1 MSQGSAKLGRA
12 HGIDLLRLLA
22 AVQMISGHTIDALIA
37 PAWRVG
43 EGWARWTMIRGLTA
57 VAFLFASGVAFA
69 MVAAQSPERRAARVK
84 RALTLIAISYALHPP
99 VAIFSSDV
107 VLRDASIASFF
118 AVDVLACIGV
128 TLLVLEALA
137 RLGPRAF
144 AIGSGALGVLSILLA
159 PLCAGIDANGLAE
172 PLLDYLTKS
181 GGSLFPLLPFAGFA
195 LIGACIGAVARPREH
210 GWRASITWG
219 AAAAIFGAAAYA
231 LSALEATPSHEAY
244 YAWPAASFGRLAAVL
259 GLALVLTLAT
269 RGIERLPTWMT
280 TLAGETLF
288 LYVSHLLA
296 LYVGGIGLVH
306 FWGGQLSLGESL
318 AAALAL
324 IVACA
329 LAALAWA
336 RRGEKRPTR
345 SVTPR

>member
-1 MSQGSAKLGRA
+1 MSSPQKPGRA

-37 PAWRVG
+37 PAWREG

-69 MVAAQSPERRAARVK
+69 MVAAQSPERREARVK
-84 RALTLIAISYALHPP
+84 RAVMLIGISYALHPP
-99 VAIFSSDV
+99 VALFSSDAA
-107 VLRDASIASFF
+107 LRDASIASFF

-128 TLLVLEALA
+128 TLLLLEGLAALGARRFALA
-137 RLGPRAF
+137 SGGLGLA
-144 AIGSGALGVLSILLA
+144 AILLA
-159 PLCAGIDANGLAE
+159 PVTAGIEADGIAE
-172 PLLDYLTKS
+172 PLLDYVTKS
-181 GGSLFPLLPFAGFA
+181 GGSLFPLTPFAGFA
-195 LIGACIGAVARPREH
+195 LIGASIGAFARPREH
-210 GWRASITWG
+210 GWRAATTYAVS
-219 AAAAIFGAAAYA
+219 AAALGAVAYA
-231 LSALEATPSHEAY
+231 WSVLAPAPAHEAY
-244 YAWPAASFGRLAAVL
+244 YAWPAASFGRIAAVL
-259 GLALVLTLAT
+259 ALALVLTLAT
-269 RGIERLPTWMT
+269 RRIERLPTWMT

-306 FWGGQLSLGESL
+306 FWGGQLSLGESV
-318 AAALAL
+318 AAALVL
-324 IVACA
+324 IAVCA

-336 RRGEKRPTR
+336 RRGEKRAKP